1 MKTNTNTQPLLQ
13 VRGLK
18 LYFEQKSGW
27 LVRHKRVVRAV
38 DGVDLAVQSGEV
50 LGLVGESGCGKTTLG
65 RCVLRLIEPTAG
77 EIVFDG
83 QDLLA
88 LNAPALRKM
97 RREMQLVFQDP
108 ISSLDPRFAVEESI
122 VEPLRTH
129 TDDDHSKRRKRALAL
144 LTEVGM
150 GEQHL
155 GRYPHELSGGQCQRV
170 ALARALIL
178 RPRLLVLDEP
188 TSALDVSVQAQ
199 IISLLVELKKAHH
212 LTYLFIT
219 HDLGVVRYI
228 SDRIAVMYLG
238 KIVEVG
244 PTKPVFESPVHPYT
258 QALLASVPIPEPKV
272 REWSFVLKGTVPSP
286 SNPPPGCRFHT
297 RCSSARAICREQ
309 EPALR
314 QVAPARWAACHLK
327 EERGQ

>member
-1 MKTNTNTQPLLQ
+1 MSEQPLLE

-18 LYFEQKSGW
+18 HYFEQKSGW
-27 LVRHKRVVRAV
+27 LIRRKRVVHAV
-38 DGVDLAVQSGEV
+38 DGVDLTVQPGEV

-65 RCVLRLIEPTAG
+65 RCVLRLVEPTAG
-77 EIVFDG
+77 EIIFDG
-83 QDLLA
+83 QDILSLDA
-88 LNAPALRKM
+88 AVMRQV

-122 VEPLRTH
+122 MEPLRTH
-129 TDDDHSKRRKRALAL
+129 TDMGRSERRRQALSL
-144 LTEVGM
+144 LKDVGL

-170 ALARALIL
+170 ALARALVL

-199 IISLLVELKKAHH
+199 IISLLVELKETYK

-238 KIVEVG
+238 QMVEAG
-244 PTKPVFESPVHPYT
+244 PTRAVFESPFHPYT
-258 QALLASVPIPEPKV
+258 QALLASVPIPEPRS
-272 REWSFVLKGTVPSP
+272 REWRFVLEGAVPSP
-286 SNPPPGCRFHT
+286 TNPPPGCRFHT
-297 RCSSARAICREQ
+297 RCPSAQAVCRER
-309 EPALR
+309 EPPLR
-314 QVAPARWAACHLK
+314 LVSPDRWVACHL
-327 EERGQ
+327 EEEQ

>member
-1 MKTNTNTQPLLQ
+1 MSERPLLE

-18 LYFEQKSGW
+18 RYFEQKRGW
-27 LVRHKRVVRAV
+27 LVRRRRVVRAV
-38 DGVDLAVQSGEV
+38 DGVDLSVEPGEV

-77 EIVFDG
+77 EVIFDG

-88 LNAPALRKM
+88 MSPSALREV
-97 RREMQLVFQDP
+97 RREMQIVFQDP
-108 ISSLDPRFAVEESI
+108 ISSLDPRFTVEESV

-129 TDDDHSKRRKRALAL
+129 TEMGRAERRERALAL
-144 LTEVGM
+144 LEEVGL
-150 GEQHL
+150 GAQHL

-178 RPRLLVLDEP
+178 HPRLLVLDEP

-199 IISLLVELKKAHH
+199 IISLLVALRETYH

-219 HDLGVVRYI
+219 HDLGVVRYL

-238 KIVEVG
+238 KLVEVG
-244 PTKPVFESPVHPYT
+244 PTRAVFTSPAHPYT
-258 QALLASVPIPEPKV
+258 QALLASVPIPEPKA
-272 REWSFVLKGTVPSP
+272 RRWDFVLEGAVPSP
-286 SNPPPGCRFHT
+286 ANPPPGCRFHT
-297 RCSSARAICREQ
+297 RCPSAQAICREQ
-309 EPALR
+309 EPLLHPI
-314 QVAPARWAACHLK
+314 APDRWSACHL
-327 EERGQ
+327 EGGG

>member
-1 MKTNTNTQPLLQ
+1 MSEQPLLQ
-13 VRGLK
+13 VRGLRR
-18 LYFEQKSGW
+18 YFEQKSGW
-27 LVRHKRVVRAV
+27 LVRRQRVVRAV
-38 DGVDLAVQSGEV
+38 DGVDLTVQPGEV

-77 EIVFDG
+77 EVVFAG

-88 LNAPALRKM
+88 LDGASLRQV
-97 RREMQLVFQDP
+97 RSEMQIVFQDP
-108 ISSLDPRFAVEESI
+108 ISSLDPRFAVEESV

-129 TDDDHSKRRKRALAL
+129 QNMSRSERRERALVL
-144 LTEVGM
+144 LEEVGL

-155 GRYPHELSGGQCQRV
+155 DRYPHELSGGQCQRV
-170 ALARALIL
+170 ALARSLVL

-199 IISLLVELKKAHH
+199 IISLLVKLKETYH

-238 KIVEVG
+238 KIVEEG
-244 PTKPVFESPVHPYT
+244 PTKAVFESPIHPYT

-272 REWSFVLKGTVPSP
+272 REWRFALGGAVPSP
-286 SNPPPGCRFHT
+286 ADPPPGCRFHT
-297 RCSSARAICREQ
+297 RCPLVRSICRER

-314 QVAPARWAACHLK
+314 PVAPARWVACYL
-327 EERGQ
+327 EEEG